1 MLSLEIF
8 QNKLKLFRHVLRS
21 HLKTPAQKAMNN
33 YFKKRNS
40 KKYSERPIMTLP
52 KSLHND
58 MKDKTFQNKYKIHQL
73 KPIHDLESL
82 RLLEQERQSWLT
94 LVNDIYAAAKA
105 EKNSKFFNAK

>member
-1 MLSLEIF
+1 MYKQTGEEMLSLEIF
-8 QNKLKLFRHVLRS
+8 QNRLKLFRHVLRS

-40 KKYSERPIMTLP
+40 KKYSERPIM
-52 KSLHND
+52 
-58 MKDKTFQNKYKIHQL
+58 
-73 KPIHDLESL
+73 
-82 RLLEQERQSWLT
+82 LEQERQSWLT